1 MNIAGYVGK
10 MIRIDLTTSQTSIE
24 ELDAETLKKWVGGVG
39 LGAKLLYDEVPAGV
53 EWSDPENRIIL
64 TTGPLSGSGVYGA
77 GTFNVATKGPMTNMA
92 GSSQANGYFGAYLK
106 FSGFDGVILQGK
118 ATNPVYLLFKDGK
131 LEIRDAGHLA
141 GTNMR
146 ELEDTLRKELGAKE
160 KEISVYGIGPAG
172 ENCVRYSA
180 IMGDRGHAASK
191 NGIGAVMGSKKI
203 KAIVAYK
210 AKRNFEVKNP
220 ELLMEKNNASYK
232 KTKEIQ
238 PWIERGGT
246 GGGFSALHD
255 GGILPVKNYTTNI
268 YPEHEKMG
276 GNYLRETYEIRS
288 KPCYLCKLAHV
299 KEVTV
304 TEGPYKGFVGEE
316 PEYEQLAAW
325 GPMIGNTDLGA
336 VVMLANE
343 VDLLGLDCNEASWT
357 IAWVMEC
364 YEKGVFSK
372 DDLDGLDLK
381 WGNVEA
387 VRAML
392 NKIAK
397 REGIGD
403 LLAEG
408 VMRASRKIG
417 GEAADWAIYTQKG
430 SSPRSHDHRGRWVE
444 LFDTCMS
451 NTSTIESSWTG
462 VHPHLVDLPTLEDP
476 FSHEEISTMV
486 AKFNG
491 VRQFD
496 DCLGSCRLAS
506 PDPKLQLD
514 CLNAVTGWEMTL
526 DDVFTIGR
534 RAINQLRMFNYRHG
548 LKKENERPSKRYG
561 SVPVDGPVKGKNIM
575 EKWDKMLENYYNRMG
590 WDPETGKPL
599 PETLKKLGLEELIK
613 DL

>member
-1 MNIAGYVGK
+1 MNIAGYIGK

-24 ELDAETLKKWVGGVG
+24 ELDVETIKKWVGGVG
-39 LGAKLLYDEVPAGV
+39 LGAKLLYDEIPAGV

-64 TTGPLSGSGVYGA
+64 TTGPLSGSGVFGA

-118 ATNPVYLLFKDGK
+118 APNPVYLLFRDGK
-131 LEIRDAGHLA
+131 LEIRDAGHLG
-141 GTNMR
+141 GTNVQ
-146 ELEDTLRKELGAKE
+146 ELEDILRKELGVKE
-160 KEISVYGIGPAG
+160 KEVSVYGIGPAG
-172 ENCVRYSA
+172 ENCVRYSV

-191 NGIGAVMGSKKI
+191 NGIGAVMGAKKI
-203 KAIVAYK
+203 KALVAYK
-210 AKRNFEVKNP
+210 GKRNFEVKNP
-220 ELLMEKNNASYK
+220 ELLKEKNNASCK
-232 KTKEIQ
+232 KAKEIM
-238 PWIERGGT
+238 PWFEKGGT
-246 GGGFSALHD
+246 GGGFSTLHD
-255 GGILPVKNYTTNI
+255 LGVLPVKNYTTNI

-276 GNYLRETYEIRS
+276 GNYLRETYKIRS

-336 VVMLANE
+336 VVMLSNE

-357 IAWVMEC
+357 MAWVMEC

-372 DDLDGLDLK
+372 DDLDGLELK

-403 LLAEG
+403 LFAEG

-462 VHPHLVDLPTLEDP
+462 IHPHLVDLPALEDP
-476 FSHEEISTMV
+476 FSHEEISTIV

-514 CLNAVTGWEMTL
+514 CLNAVTGWELTL

-548 LKKENERPSKRYG
+548 MKKENERPSKRYG
-561 SVPVDGPVKGKNIM
+561 SVPVDGPIKGKNIM
-575 EKWDKMLENYYNRMG
+575 EKWEGMLENYYNLMG

-613 DL
+613 HL

>member
-1 MNIAGYVGK
+1 M
-10 MIRIDLTTSQTSIE
+10 R
-24 ELDAETLKKWVGGVG
+24 KWV
-39 LGAKLLYDEVPAGV
+39 A
-53 EWSDPENRIIL
+53 
-64 TTGPLSGSGVYGA
+64 TT
-77 GTFNVATKGPMTNMA
+77 
-92 GSSQANGYFGAYLK
+92 
-106 FSGFDGVILQGK
+106 
-118 ATNPVYLLFKDGK
+118 
-131 LEIRDAGHLA
+131 
-141 GTNMR
+141 
-146 ELEDTLRKELGAKE
+146 
-160 KEISVYGIGPAG
+160 
-172 ENCVRYSA
+172 CVK
-180 IMGDRGHAASK
+180 H
-191 NGIGAVMGSKKI
+191 
-203 KAIVAYK
+203 YK
-210 AKRNFEVKNP
+210 
-220 ELLMEKNNASYK
+220 
-232 KTKEIQ
+232 
-238 PWIERGGT
+238 
-246 GGGFSALHD
+246 
-255 GGILPVKNYTTNI
+255 
-268 YPEHEKMG
+268 
-276 GNYLRETYEIRS
+276 IRS

-325 GPMIGNTDLGA
+325 GPMIGNTELGA
-336 VVMLANE
+336 VVMLSNE

-357 IAWVMEC
+357 MAWVMEC

-372 DDLDGLDLK
+372 TDLDGLDLK

-462 VHPHLVDLPTLEDP
+462 IHPHLVDLPTLEDP
-476 FSHEEISTMV
+476 FSHEEISTSV

-514 CLNAVTGWEMTL
+514 CLNAVTGWELTL

-548 LKKENERPSKRYG
+548 MKKENERPSKRYG

-575 EKWDKMLENYYNRMG
+575 EKWDKMLENYYNLMG

>member
-1 MNIAGYVGK
+1 MNIAGYVGQ
-10 MIRIDLTTSQTSIE
+10 MIRIDLTTSQTHVE
-24 ELDAETLKKWVGGVG
+24 ELDAETLKKWVGGIG
-39 LGAKLLYDEVPAGV
+39 LGAKLLYDEIPAGV

-64 TTGPLSGSGVYGA
+64 TTGPLSGSGVFGA
-77 GTFNVATKGPMTNMA
+77 GTFNVATKGPMTHMA

-106 FSGFDGVILQGK
+106 FSGFDGVVLQGK
-118 ATNPVYLLFKDGK
+118 APNPVYLLFRDGK

-141 GTNMR
+141 GTNMP
-146 ELEDTLRKELGAKE
+146 ELEDALRKELGAKE
-160 KEISVYGIGPAG
+160 KEVSVYGIGPAG
-172 ENCVRYSA
+172 ENCVRYA
-180 IMGDRGHAASK
+180 ALMGDRGHAASK
-191 NGIGAVMGSKKI
+191 NGIGAVMGSKRI
-203 KAIVAYK
+203 KAMVAYK

-220 ELLMEKNNASYK
+220 ELLKEKNNASCK
-232 KTKEIQ
+232 KAKEIM
-238 PWIERGGT
+238 PWFEKGGT
-246 GGGFSALHD
+246 GGGFSTLHD
-255 GGILPVKNYTTNI
+255 LGVLPVKNYTTNL

-276 GNYLRETYEIRS
+276 GNYLRETYKIRS

-336 VVMLANE
+336 VVMLSNE

-357 IAWVMEC
+357 VAWVMEC

-372 DDLDGLDLK
+372 EDLDGLDLK

-462 VHPHLVDLPTLEDP
+462 IHPHLVDLPTLEDP
-476 FSHEEISTMV
+476 FSHEEISTIV

-548 LKKENERPSKRYG
+548 LKKETERPSKRYG

-575 EKWDKMLENYYNRMG
+575 EKWEKMLENYYDCMG

>member
-1 MNIAGYVGK
+1 MNIPGYIGK
-10 MIRIDLTTSQTSIE
+10 MIRIDLTTSQSSIE
-24 ELDAETLKKWVGGVG
+24 ELNTETLKKWVGGVG
-39 LGAKLLYDEVPAGV
+39 LGAKILYDEIPAGV

-64 TTGPLSGSGVYGA
+64 TTGPLSGSGVFGA
-77 GTFNVATKGPMTNMA
+77 GTFNVVTKGPMTNMA

-118 ATNPVYLLFKDGK
+118 ATNPVYLLFKDGN

-141 GTNMR
+141 GTNVQ
-146 ELEDTLRKELGAKE
+146 ELEDLLRKELGAKE

-172 ENCVRYSA
+172 ENGVRYSV

-203 KAIVAYK
+203 KAMVAYK

-220 ELLMEKNNASYK
+220 ELLMKKNNASYK
-232 KTKEIQ
+232 KTQEIK

-276 GNYLRETYEIRS
+276 GNYLRETYKIRS

-336 VVMLANE
+336 VVMLSNE

-364 YEKGVFSK
+364 YDKDVFSK

-403 LLAEG
+403 MLAEG

-462 VHPHLVDLPTLEDP
+462 IHPHLVDLPTLEDP
-476 FSHEEISTMV
+476 FSHEEISTIV

-514 CLNAVTGWEMTL
+514 CLNAVTGWELTL

-575 EKWDKMLENYYNRMG
+575 EKWDKMLENYYHLMG